1 MNIEGVI
8 FDLDGLMI
16 ESERFHFDAMAVL
29 LSRYGKQHDEAWF
42 EPMVG
47 MDNIACA
54 KFVIAQTNIPL
65 TPDEYIKEN
74 YDVILEFLPEFC
86 QPNPGLL
93 GLIDDLLA
101 SELRLGVASNS
112 YQPYVNAALSSLGIL
127 EHFDCIVTA
136 GDVQKGK
143 PAPDM
148 YLAAAH
154 CLGLAPNQCVALE
167 DSPVGM
173 TAALRAGIP
182 CVVIP
187 SPHVNE
193 SLFNEATFTFSSLEA
208 LRQALPQVLSN
219 GQAHTIIGN
228 GSQKL

>member
-1 MNIEGVI
+1 MNIKGVI

-16 ESERFHFDAMAVL
+16 DSERYHFDAMSVL

-42 EPMVG
+42 EPMIG

-54 KFVIAQTNIPL
+54 KFIIAQTNIPL
-65 TPDEYIKEN
+65 TPDAYIKEN
-74 YDVILEFLPEFC
+74 YDIILEFLPEFC

-93 GLIDDLLA
+93 DLIDDLLA

-112 YQPYVNAALSSLGIL
+112 YQPYVNAALSSLGIF
-127 EHFDCIVTA
+127 EHFDCIVAA
-136 GDVQKGK
+136 GDVQKAK

-148 YLAAAH
+148 YLAVAH
-154 CLGLAPNQCVALE
+154 CLGLEPNQCLALE

-173 TAALRAGIP
+173 TAALQAGIS

-193 SLFNEATFTFSSLEA
+193 SLFEEATFLYASLEEF
-208 LRQALPQVLSN
+208 RRSLPEIIWN
-219 GQAHTIIGN
+219 GRRPA
-228 GSQKL
+228 